1 MMNDYLPKNEL
12 DPEGEKKRVSNG
24 RLAIWLI
31 VGGFAVYMIVSG
43 IIGIVSK

>member
-1 MMNDYLPKNEL
+1 MNDYLPKSEL
-12 DPEGEKKRVSNG
+12 EPDDGGKKPVSNA
-24 RLAIWLI
+24 RLAIWLA